1 MQNRAQCEHQCA
13 DSDPSK
19 LATLHMCVHKIL
31 NPFHNSLISIKI
43 YMDLFYHSSRICE
56 SLEAIKG
63 LQVKPIKKAPSINDS
78 AFKN

>member
-13 DSDPSK
+13 NSNPSK
-19 LATLHMCVHKIL
+19 LATLHMRVHKIL

-63 LQVKPIKKAPSINDS
+63 RQVKPIKKAPSINDS